1 MALVVPNVA
10 EVVMLQRLLGVAAN
24 GNQVLR
30 LYKSDVTPVEGTTI
44 GSSAGQITQTTAD
57 GYTAITLSTGS
68 WAVATALGTTTGT
81 YAEQTFTF
89 TTSETLYGYYVT
101 DLSGNLL
108 WVERFTGAP
117 FILPISGGQIAITP
131 TVNLE

>member
-44 GSSAGQITQTTAD
+44 GSSAGQITQTTAA

>member
-1 MALVVPNVA
+1 MALVVPNIA
-10 EVVMLQRLLGVAAN
+10 EVVMLQRLLGVSAN

-44 GSSAGQITQTTAD
+44 GSGVGQITQTTAD
-57 GYTAITLSTGS
+57 GYTAITLATGS
-68 WAVATALGTTTGT
+68 WAVATALGTTTAS

-108 WVERFTGAP
+108 WVERFVGAP
-117 FILPISGGQIAITP
+117 FILPVSGGQIAITP